1 MSEQIILALG
11 GLLLAIIVAA
21 TANTRAVGK
30 LTASQAEIVASQAA
44 LKSAQDTY
52 FFEEYRKLNDSIQ
65 VVKND
70 LALAN
75 SKIVSLETQLS
86 ERDKQSRERDK
97 ELGALRE
104 NDTKREA
111 AFVAANTLISELR
124 QDVDRKSATQVKVQ
138 ERLDA
143 VSLEKDEAVRAYE
156 AANRALQENMATIKD
171 LQTKVNS
178 LESRINDLE
187 KQREHWQEIERSLLA
202 RAETAER
209 DAATY
214 KAALAAANEK
224 IDGLQRQLDA
234 LTNMPSVPTT
244 DPLALP
250 GTGAL
255 PPLAPATAA
264 PEVTT

>member
-11 GLLLAIIVAA
+11 GLLLTIIVSAGA
-21 TANTRAVGK
+21 MIRAVSK
-30 LTASQAEIVASQAA
+30 LTTSQAEIVASQAA

-70 LALAN
+70 LSLAN
-75 SKIVSLETQLS
+75 SKIVSLETQLA

-104 NDTKREA
+104 NDTRRELALKA
-111 AFVAANTLISELR
+111 ASDTISELR

-143 VSLEKDEAVRAYE
+143 VTLEKDEAVRAYE
-156 AANRALQENMATIKD
+156 KANEALRENMATIKD
-171 LQTKVNS
+171 LQTKVNN
-178 LESRINDLE
+178 LESRIADLE

-202 RAETAER
+202 RAEAAER
-209 DAATY
+209 EAASY
-214 KAALAAANEK
+214 KAALDAATAK
-224 IDGLQRQLDA
+224 IADLQKQIDA
-234 LTNMPSVPTT
+234 LTGNVPAPAVESLTKHETGPLPTLPTT
-244 DPLALP
+244 AD
-250 GTGAL
+250 
-255 PPLAPATAA
+255 AT
-264 PEVTT
+264 VTT